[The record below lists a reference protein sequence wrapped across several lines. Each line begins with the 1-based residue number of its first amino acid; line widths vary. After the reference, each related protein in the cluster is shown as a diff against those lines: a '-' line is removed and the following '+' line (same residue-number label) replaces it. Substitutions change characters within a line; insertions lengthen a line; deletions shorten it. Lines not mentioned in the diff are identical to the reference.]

1 MPPSQANHRM
11 QVSETSSIY
20 PGRARRTGC
29 EQAQDHG
36 FKNVQQEDEARNRL
50 GTGLP

>member
-1 MPPSQANHRM
+1 M
-11 QVSETSSIY
+11 SETPSIY
-20 PGRARRTGC
+20 PGRDRRTGC

-36 FKNVQQEDEARNRL
+36 FKNVRQEDQAANRL